1 MIPEVVPKPASA
13 SRVSLAIVI
22 EPKQANPFG
31 TLHGGVILKL
41 ADECG
46 GIAALRHVG
55 RGQITTAAIDS
66 MTFLSPVYVGER
78 VELSAEVT
86 WVGRTSIEARVE
98 IFAEPVETAER
109 RKVAV
114 GYGLYVAL
122 DDTGRHPRPVPPLL
136 VETETDRRAQ
146 EAGRARQAIRL
157 ARRAEARG
165 EAVVPYRDQSLG

>member
-1 MIPEVVPKPASA
+1 MIDQVLPKPASA
-13 SRVSLAIVI
+13 SRMSLAIVI

-31 TLHGGVILKL
+31 ILHGGVILKL

-46 GIAALRHVG
+46 GIAAMRHAG
-55 RGQITTAAIDS
+55 RGRITTAAIDS

-78 VELSAEVT
+78 VEFWAEVT
-86 WVGRTSIEARVE
+86 WVGRTSIESRIE

-109 RKVAV
+109 RKVSV

-122 DDTGRHPRPVPPLL
+122 DDSGRHPRPVPPLL
-136 VETETDRRAQ
+136 IESEAGRRAQ
-146 EAGRARQAIRL
+146 EAARARQALRL

-165 EAVVPYRDQSLG
+165 EAVIPKPDQSRG